1 LFGVAFFVARNHFD
15 YKSNPIGRHR
25 QSQIPTRRKNLAC
38 EKMNTFSGNEK
49 TTAKAVALSLAARR

>member
-1 LFGVAFFVARNHFD
+1 VACNHFY

-38 EKMNTFSGNEK
+38 EKMNTFGGKATPQKKK
-49 TTAKAVALSLAARR
+49 TPPPKR